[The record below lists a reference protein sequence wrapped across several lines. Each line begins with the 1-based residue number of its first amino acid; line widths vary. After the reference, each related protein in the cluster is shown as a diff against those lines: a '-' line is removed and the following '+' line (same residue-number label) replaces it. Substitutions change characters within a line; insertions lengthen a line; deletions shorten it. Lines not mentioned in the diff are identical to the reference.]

1 MNYLKNPWTPFFFD
15 GCFLKLPV
23 GKGMTFNIT
32 ALRPDWMTF
41 LLKKLSSFQSED
53 ECFFD
58 VGANLG
64 QTLINYRTAEATK
77 NYLGFEPD
85 PYCIVYLKR
94 LIELN
99 KMTNTSIAP
108 VGLSESERLLK
119 LYSSSPTD
127 SGASLRSN
135 LRPARKLYSS
145 IVPTFKLDN
154 VVRQLESKPVSL
166 LKIDVEGW
174 ELEVL
179 KGMPDIFQSERPIII
194 CEIIFRDVEAP
205 LKEHQ
210 QRNRE
215 ILDILAKYKY
225 YIFQLIK
232 TPDLKEIQGIKE
244 IKEFSD
250 EVWTVDNKH
259 LCDYLF
265 VPDNRKTQIL
275 DLFEKI

>member
-1 MNYLKNPWTPFFFD
+1 MNYLKNPWTPFSFN
-15 GCFLKLPV
+15 GNFLKLPV
-23 GKGMTFNIT
+23 GKGMTFNLI

-41 LLKKLSSFQSED
+41 LLKKLTKFQSED

-64 QTLINYRTAEATK
+64 QTLINYRTVEVK
-77 NYLGFEPD
+77 KKYIGFEPD
-85 PYCIVYLKR
+85 PYCVVYLKR

-135 LRPARKLYSS
+135 LRPTRKLYSS

-154 VVRQLESKPVSL
+154 VVQQLKPKPVSL

-179 KGMPDIFQSERPIII
+179 KGMSDIFQSDRPTII
-194 CEIIFRDVEAP
+194 CEIIFRDAEASIG
-205 LKEHQ
+205 EYQ

-215 ILDILAKYKY
+215 ILNILDKYKY
-225 YIFQLIK
+225 HIFQLIK
-232 TPDLKEIQGIKE
+232 TPDFKEIISIKE
-244 IKEFSD
+244 IEEFSD
-250 EVWTVDNKH
+250 EV
-259 LCDYLF
+259 
-265 VPDNRKTQIL
+265 
-275 DLFEKI
+275 